1 MGSRRPEGERE
12 FNPLDDSADLIS
24 QVVSGNSNNQFPK
37 KMETPQP
44 IQEKVIESKQKI
56 VEIKK
61 TFPSEE
67 APKTEMETSQK
78 EESVVFKFNVPRSD
92 YVAAKRIVSM
102 LETELNARID
112 LSNLGRGWL
121 TRLITSE
128 KEILE
133 AAKHQ
138 QKLRTPNSRDPL
150 QVAEVDHSMAV
161 VQSVAFR
168 RADPVK

>member
-24 QVVSGNSNNQFPK
+24 QVVSGNNQPLQK
-37 KMETPQP
+37 KEVPQAF
-44 IQEKVIESKQKI
+44 QERVAQPKQKI
-56 VEIKK
+56 IEIKK
-61 TFPSEE
+61 TDPIED
-67 APKTEMETSQK
+67 APKSEIEKSQK
-78 EESVVFKFNVPRSD
+78 EDSVIFKFNVPRSD
-92 YVAAKRIVSM
+92 YVAAKRIVTM
-102 LETELNARID
+102 LENELNARID

-121 TRLITSE
+121 TRLITAE
-128 KEILE
+128 KELLE

-168 RADPVK
+168 RAAPVK

>member
-12 FNPLDDSADLIS
+12 FNPLDDSANLIS
-24 QVVSGNSNNQFPK
+24 QVLAGNSNNQPLQK
-37 KMETPQP
+37 KEVPQVF
-44 IQEKVIESKQKI
+44 QEKFTQPKQNI

-61 TFPSEE
+61 TTPIEE
-67 APKTEMETSQK
+67 APKSEMEKSQK
-78 EESVVFKFNVPRSD
+78 EDSVVFKFNVPRSD
-92 YVAAKRIVSM
+92 YVAAKKIVSM

-128 KEILE
+128 KEILD

>member
-24 QVVSGNSNNQFPK
+24 QVVSGNSNNQPLQK
-37 KMETPQP
+37 REVPQAF
-44 IQEKVIESKQKI
+44 QERVAQPKQKI
-56 VEIKK
+56 IEIKK
-61 TFPSEE
+61 TDIIEDASKSEIE
-67 APKTEMETSQK
+67 KSQK
-78 EESVVFKFNVPRSD
+78 EDSVVFKFNVPRSD
-92 YVAAKRIVSM
+92 YVAAKRIVTM
-102 LETELNARID
+102 LENELNARID

-121 TRLITSE
+121 TRLITAE
-128 KEILE
+128 KELLE

-168 RADPVK
+168 RSAPVK

>member
-24 QVVSGNSNNQFPK
+24 QVVGGSSQKPYSHQKQGSQPLQETSFQPNQ
-37 KMETPQP
+37 
-44 IQEKVIESKQKI
+44 KVIEIK
-56 VEIKK
+56 EIIRDEPTKYEIEK
-61 TFPSEE
+61 
-67 APKTEMETSQK
+67 SQK

-92 YVAAKRIVSM
+92 YIAAKKIVAM
-102 LETELNARID
+102 LEEELNARID

-168 RADPVK
+168 RAAPVK

>member
-24 QVVSGNSNNQFPK
+24 QVVSGNNQPLQKKEVPQAFQERVAQPK
-37 KMETPQP
+37 QN
-44 IQEKVIESKQKI
+44 II
-56 VEIKK
+56 EIKK
-61 TFPSEE
+61 TDPIEDPPKSEIE
-67 APKTEMETSQK
+67 KSQK
-78 EESVVFKFNVPRSD
+78 EDSVVFKFNVPRSD
-92 YVAAKRIVSM
+92 YVAAKRIVTM
-102 LETELNARID
+102 LENELNARID

-121 TRLITSE
+121 TRLITAE
-128 KEILE
+128 KELLE

-168 RADPVK
+168 RSAPVK